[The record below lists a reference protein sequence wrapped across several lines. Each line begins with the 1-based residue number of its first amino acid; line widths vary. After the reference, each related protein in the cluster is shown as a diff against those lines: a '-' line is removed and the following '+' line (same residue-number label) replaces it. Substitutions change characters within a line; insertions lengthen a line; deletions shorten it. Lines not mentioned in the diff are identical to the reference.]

1 MSKLTNHERKDK
13 VKWVITAIAFVLAF
27 VMIIGV
33 FMQTFMPEG
42 QRPTDWF
49 EKQPVQEEEL
59 PEELPED
66 DGGAVIDQTSDN
78 GVKVMTAKIA
88 PEQYAEYGVS
98 ALAEN
103 AYTLTATVSGDAD
116 AAVTYSAA
124 WKNPSSEWATGKNVS
139 DYVTVSQGSVGSQT
153 ATVSVLQAFS
163 EQVIIT
169 ACVTD
174 YPDISATCTVDYVST
189 LDIYTTNLL
198 TDLNSKFTLTLY
210 KVDGTIDCD
219 VDGVVSFTITLSND
233 IKSKLKGKYP
243 EGRYLSS
250 FTVSG
255 IDLPSVSTEYY
266 SMSEMLDMYYEEC
279 VSGITYEQFYNTIN
293 PSALS
298 FNISSDVELYWG
310 DRPSPDDFCPFEV
323 SVVIDRMY
331 NGESF
336 GKVEETFTYIVADIT
351 DFPTYASGIELDNS
365 SIIAG

>member
-49 EKQPVQEEEL
+49 DKQPAQEEEL
-59 PEELPED
+59 PEEQPED

-98 ALAEN
+98 TLAEN

-124 WKNPSSEWATGKNVS
+124 WKNPSSEWATGKTVS

-174 YPDISATCTVDYVST
+174 YPDISATCTVDYVATFDITSNTT
-189 LDIYTTNLL
+189 LA
-198 TDLNSKFTLTLY
+198 DLNSKFSFDVTDVVGTLE
-210 KVDGTIDCD
+210 CD
-219 VDGVVSFTITLSND
+219 VSNVVSFEVGMSFMFYGDLST
-233 IKSKLKGKYP
+233 KLGSLSFEQGDKFTVYSQSLSSSFDFSGFTSS
-243 EGRYLSS
+243 EYLS
-250 FTVSG
+250 TL
-255 IDLPSVSTEYY
+255 D
-266 SMSEMLDMYYEEC
+266 MLDMYYEEVVTEMSYEEFMNAVNQVFA
-279 VSGITYEQFYNTIN
+279 VSRTPYPVFTVTVTVGRGYN
-293 PSALS
+293 
-298 FNISSDVELYWG
+298 DQRYG
-310 DRPSPDDFCPFEV
+310 EV
-323 SVVIDRMY
+323 T
-331 NGESF
+331 
-336 GKVEETFTYIVADIT
+336 ETFNYTVMDTQGVPTFPTDIT
-351 DFPTYASGIELDNS
+351 LDSSG
-365 SIIAG
+365 IIAG